1 MAERTGMVQVEL
13 SEEDWKQRAEKLA
26 AEEAARIALL
36 AKKKTHNK
44 KWNEELI
51 QLRESIEQ
59 LTEEVDT
66 HQGWV
71 PAQADMFGAND
82 GGEGSDEEPAEEAPA
97 RRRRGSGRRR
107 AEAVA
112 PDAA

>member
-1 MAERTGMVQVEL
+1 MTERTGMVQREL
-13 SEEDWKQRAEKLA
+13 SEDDWKQRAEKLA
-26 AEEAARIALL
+26 SEEAARIALH

-66 HQGWV
+66 RMAWV
-71 PAQADMFGAND
+71 PAQTDMFGAND
-82 GGEGSDEEPAEEAPA
+82 DGTNGADESEEEAPA
-97 RRRRGSGRRR
+97 RRRRGRRTR
-107 AEAVA
+107 AEATA
-112 PDAA
+112 TDAA